1 MEVVLASL
9 IAVAGTL
16 LGSIITFI
24 FQRRSSVQAEAFARS
39 LQLRQERLTAY
50 SAYAGAVTALKQGI
64 VALWFHQQEDADSP
78 ETRRAF
84 TECDQLGAATENAR
98 FRVRLL
104 AEDAMLVTLAASAFD
119 AIGPIR
125 RASTRTELTE
135 REQELQDALNAFIT
149 AAAVQ
154 LR

>member
-16 LGSIITFI
+16 LGSIITFT
-24 FQRRSSVQAEAFARS
+24 FQRRSSLQGEAFARA

-50 SAYAGAVTALKQGI
+50 SAYAGTVTALKQGI
-64 VALWFHQQEDADSP
+64 VALWFLQQADADSS

-84 TECDQLGAATENAR
+84 TECDKLGADAENAQ

-104 AEDAMLVTLAASAFD
+104 TEDAMLITLATSALH

-125 RASTRTELTE
+125 RAATKTELAE
-135 REQELQDALNAFIT
+135 REQELQNALNAFV
-149 AAAVQ
+149 AAASVQ